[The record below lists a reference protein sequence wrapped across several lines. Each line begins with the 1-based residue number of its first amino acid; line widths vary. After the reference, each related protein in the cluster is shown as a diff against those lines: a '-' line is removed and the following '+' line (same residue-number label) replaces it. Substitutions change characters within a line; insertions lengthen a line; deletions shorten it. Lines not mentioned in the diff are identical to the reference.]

1 MGWAMLHGWALEAVT
16 FVTSTARAN
25 PHWAFPIAFVT
36 AFAESFVGFSIV
48 VPGFA
53 ILVALGSVIGASHIG
68 VLPAILGAAGG
79 AICGNWIS
87 WWLGLHYHHQ
97 LLHLW
102 PFRKFEAQ
110 IEKAL
115 HFFHRWGAWGVFFGQ
130 FLGPFRATVPLVA
143 GMSELE
149 FRPFIIA
156 SVSAAILWATF
167 LLTFP
172 AAAMGMF

>member
-1 MGWAMLHGWALEAVT
+1 MFHGWAQDAIAFLTA
-16 FVTSTARAN
+16 TARAH
-25 PHWAFPIAFVT
+25 PFWAFPIAFAT
-36 AFAESFVGFSIV
+36 AFTESFVGFSIL

-53 ILVALGSVIGASHIG
+53 ILVALGTVIGASNIS
-68 VLPAILGAAGG
+68 VVPAILGAASG

-87 WWLGLHYHHQ
+87 WWLGCHYHHQ
-97 LLHLW
+97 LVHLW
-102 PFRKFEAQ
+102 PFRKFEPQ

-149 FRPFIIA
+149 FMPFITA
-156 SVSAAILWATF
+156 STAAALLWAT
-167 LLTFP
+167 LLLAFP
-172 AAAMGMF
+172 AFATGMF

>member
-1 MGWAMLHGWALEAVT
+1 MLHGLGEQAVAFIT
-16 FVTSTARAN
+16 AAARAH
-25 PHWAFPIAFVT
+25 PYWVFPLAFAT
-36 AFAESFVGFSIV
+36 AFAESFVGLSFL

-53 ILVALGSVIGASHIG
+53 ILVALGSVIGASDIG
-68 VLPAILGAAGG
+68 VFPAILGAAGG

-97 LLHLW
+97 ILHIW

-149 FRPFIIA
+149 FRPFVIA
-156 SVSAAILWATF
+156 SVTAAVLWATV
-167 LLTFP
+167 LLAFP
-172 AAAMGMF
+172 ALAMGMF